1 MTKTKDL
8 SRGCLR
14 RLSIAEEIVHGP
26 SLILVDEPITD
37 LDHKDIPIIMTRTFR
52 ELVNQDRTVICTM
65 HQVSCIFVYTYN
77 KY

>member
-1 MTKTKDL
+1 M
-8 SRGCLR
+8 
-14 RLSIAEEIVHGP
+14 HGP

-65 HQVSCIFVYTYN
+65 HQVSAC
-77 KY
+77 